1 MSARSTEQAS
11 AHAPSALVWR
21 MALNYLFF
29 FGAIGAFWP
38 YLGPHLR
45 SLGLSGTQIGTLSAL
60 PPIAVALLAPAIG
73 AFADRRAQHRRVL
86 RLLLLPC
93 ALAVALLSQATGFA
107 AVLALYIVWSA
118 SAAAIMPILDSYAI
132 TIGEAANTSYG
143 RLRLFGTLGYMV
155 AVMVVGWLLPMLPK
169 GSFLLIY
176 AGLLLMLVVTSGGL
190 PASQTRAQAA
200 SPPMRID
207 LRAVLAQPA
216 LAAMLAVSF
225 LTAVGM
231 STLGNFFGIHMSELG
246 AGTALIGVANFII
259 ALSEIPVMLS
269 AGWLQRKFGNQ
280 RLIAIAL
287 GAYVLRYALY
297 AAVPSAEWVLAIQ
310 LLHAPTYAIYL
321 VASIRRVYDLAGR
334 NQAATMQSV
343 LAAAMAAG
351 SVLGALL
358 NGALADAFGVRAVF
372 WLASLA
378 NVVALGVFL
387 AASVRRRSDR
397 NVPGLS

>member
-1 MSARSTEQAS
+1 
-11 AHAPSALVWR
+11 

-93 ALAVALLSQATGFA
+93 AFAVALLSQATGFA
-107 AVLALYIVWSA
+107 AVLALYVVWSA

-155 AVMVVGWLLPMLPK
+155 AVMVVGWLLPVLPS

-176 AGLLLMLVVTSGGL
+176 AGLLLMLVLISGGL
-190 PASQTRAQAA
+190 PPSQTRAQAA
-200 SPPMRID
+200 GPVIRID
-207 LRAVLAQPA
+207 LRAVLARPA
-216 LAAMLAVSF
+216 LTAMLVVSF

-231 STLGNFFGIHMSELG
+231 STLGNFFGIHLSELG
-246 AGTALIGVANFII
+246 AGTALIGLANFII
-259 ALSEIPVMLS
+259 ALSEIPVLLA

-287 GAYVLRYALY
+287 STYVVRYALY
-297 AAVPSAEWVLAIQ
+297 AVVPSAAWILPIQ
-310 LLHAPTYAIYL
+310 ILHAPTYAIYL
-321 VASIRRVYDLAGR
+321 VASIRLVYDLAGR
-334 NQAATMQSV
+334 DQAATMQSV

-358 NGALADAFGVRAVF
+358 NGVLADIFGVRAVF
-372 WLASLA
+372 WLASGA
-378 NVVALGVFL
+378 NVVALIVFL
-387 AASVRRRSDR
+387 VAYVSRRAGREASR
-397 NVPGLS
+397 LS